1 MEKNLEQLNY
11 KLKIVDDFLNE
22 SDFKRLCNL
31 KINKN
36 VEKDFH
42 VYHNEIND
50 KGIIKSVIDKEL
62 LKDIHKNCH
71 TKALQILNDICPEK
85 VDLYEYSDFT
95 IIVTSKNSKFPI
107 HDDTPNKLLSGVIY
121 LSPENNS

>member
-36 VEKDFH
+36 VEKDF
-42 VYHNEIND
+42 
-50 KGIIKSVIDKEL
+50 
-62 LKDIHKNCH
+62 
-71 TKALQILNDICPEK
+71 Q
-85 VDLYEYSDFT
+85 
-95 IIVTSKNSKFPI
+95 
-107 HDDTPNKLLSGVIY
+107 
-121 LSPENNS
+121 SP